1 MEEINWVSFVCQL
14 IGGLGLFLFGMRM
27 MSEGLQKAAGDS
39 LRSILEKLTSNRV
52 IGAIV
57 GFLVTT
63 ILQSSSATTV
73 MVVGFVN
80 AGLIN
85 LTQALSVVLG
95 ANIGTTITAQLI
107 AFKISGIA
115 LPAIG
120 IGVIIRFFSKAPKV
134 QYWGEVL
141 TGFGLLFLGLDIMTQ
156 SLLPVRA
163 SETFRATFLSF
174 SGSPIAAVFA
184 GAILTVIVQSSS
196 ATMGITIALAT
207 TGLVDFYTAT
217 AFVLGENIGTTV
229 TANIAA
235 IGTNKTAKRAAFGHF
250 LFNVIG
256 VGYMLL
262 FLSCFTGFVEMITPG
277 NANFVKPD
285 GTYPYIARHIANVH
299 TLFNLINAAIFLPL
313 LGLLAHVCTLILPGK
328 DQEDIHATFLD
339 ENLIET
345 PDVAVRQ
352 ARKEVQ
358 RMSSYALEM
367 LLFSKRALFERD
379 VRLTSRIHELETRI
393 DLMEKEIGAYLI
405 KLYQVPMT
413 ARNSRYINSMMHV
426 IHDIEKIGDY
436 SESIAKYAENMIQD
450 NMYFSEVAKEELTEV
465 FDVAIRFCRHVFEGY
480 NTGKYGIWV
489 DTSDE
494 NLLDQMKIQFKNN
507 HMERL
512 ASGLCSIAMGMLFVD
527 ILNKLEKVGDNA
539 FNIAQVLVQREL
551 G

>member
-1 MEEINWVSFVCQL
+1 MEDINWIGFGCQL
-14 IGGLGLFLFGMRM
+14 LGGLGLFLFGMRL

-39 LRSILEKLTSNRV
+39 LRSILERLTSNRI
-52 IGAIV
+52 IGLIV

-63 ILQSSSATTV
+63 IVQSSSATTI

-85 LTQALSVVLG
+85 LTQALGVVLG

-120 IGVIIRFFSKAPKV
+120 IGVIVRFFTKAPKV

-141 TGFGLLFLGLDIMTQ
+141 TGFGLLFFGLDIMTQ
-156 SLLPVRA
+156 SFIPVRA
-163 SETFRATFLSF
+163 SETFRETFLAF
-174 SGSPIAAVFA
+174 SGNPIAAVFA
-184 GAILTVIVQSSS
+184 GAILTMIVQSST

-207 TGLVDFYTAT
+207 TGLIDFYTAT

-229 TANIAA
+229 TANLAA
-235 IGTNKTAKRAAFGHF
+235 IGTNKAARRAALGHF
-250 LFNVIG
+250 LFNFIG
-256 VGYMLL
+256 VSYMLI
-262 FLSCFTGFVEMITPG
+262 FLSAFTGFIDSITPG
-277 NANFVKPD
+277 SADFVD
-285 GTYPYIARHIANVH
+285 ASGNHPYIARHIANVH
-299 TLFNLINAAIFLPL
+299 TLFNLINAMIFLPI
-313 LGLLAHVCTLILPGK
+313 LGLLARVCELIIPGK
-328 DQEDIHATFLD
+328 DAGDVPVTFLD
-339 ENLIET
+339 EKLLDT
-345 PDVAVRQ
+345 PDMAVRQ

-358 RMSSYALEM
+358 RMSNYALEM
-367 LLFSKRALFERD
+367 LVLSKRAIFERD
-379 VRLTSRIHELETRI
+379 SRLAIRIYDLEI
-393 DLMEKEIGAYLI
+393 KVDIMEKEIGEYLI
-405 KLYQVPMT
+405 KLYQTPMT
-413 ARNSRYINSMMHV
+413 PRNSRYINSMMHV

-436 SESIAKYAENMIQD
+436 SESIAKSSEKMVQENMH
-450 NMYFSEVAKEELTEV
+450 FSEIATAELAEI

-494 NLLDQMKIQFKNN
+494 NLIDQMKIQFKNN

-512 ASGLCSIAMGMLFVD
+512 GAGQCSIAMGMLFVD
-527 ILNKLEKVGDNA
+527 ILNRLEKVGDNA